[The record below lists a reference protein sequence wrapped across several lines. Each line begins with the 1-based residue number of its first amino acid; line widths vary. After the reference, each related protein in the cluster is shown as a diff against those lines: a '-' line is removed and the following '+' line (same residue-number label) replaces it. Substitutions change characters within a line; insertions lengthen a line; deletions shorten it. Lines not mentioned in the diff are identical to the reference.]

1 LATVLSLGKLRA
13 MEGWTLFYMIVI
25 LKIPLVAALWI
36 IWYAIKQ
43 EPAADEEGAS
53 GRKGPRQTPPRRPP
67 RPRRPAGGVGC
78 RPSPCPQLATHRLA
92 GRTPLPARRG

>member
-1 LATVLSLGKLRA
+1 

-43 EPAADEEGAS
+43 EPAIDEDADTGK
-53 GRKGPRQTPPRRPP
+53 RGPRRTPPRLPT

-78 RPSPCPQLATHRLA
+78 RPSPCPQLVTGRMTR
-92 GRTPLPARRG
+92 RTPVPARRG